1 MIIVSEKEQQS
12 ITEKFSLHLAELRT
26 ALNLS
31 QTEFGK
37 LVGISRQQLSL
48 LERRKGKV
56 SWVRFNSMLLPLLAN
71 EATRKMM
78 LDYGIV
84 SENFLEQIRG
94 EQQTADA
101 EVF

>member
-1 MIIVSEKEQQS
+1 MAQRVKGVVPDAAFGQIALVFVVK
-12 ITEKFSLHLAELRT
+12 T
-26 ALNLS
+26 A
-31 QTEFGK
+31 
-37 LVGISRQQLSL
+37 
-48 LERRKGKV
+48 
-56 SWVRFNSMLLPLLAN
+56 RFNSMLLPLLAN